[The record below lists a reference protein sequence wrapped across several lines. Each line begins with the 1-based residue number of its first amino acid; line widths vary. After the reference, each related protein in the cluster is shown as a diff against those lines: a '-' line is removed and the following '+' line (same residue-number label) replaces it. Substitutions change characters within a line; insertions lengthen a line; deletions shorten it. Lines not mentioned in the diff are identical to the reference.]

1 LNPEDGV
8 IQSKVLKGFQFR
20 IEHLYTRPDLEN
32 LIEDPV
38 YRHYVKLDTKR
49 ANGEKTRADQNENI
63 LKLRKKRVKEKE
75 KILELYR
82 NKLLEL
88 DVVLEF
94 WI

>member
-20 IEHLYTRPDLEN
+20 IEHLYTRPDLEY

-49 ANGEKTRADQNENI
+49 VNGEKMRADQNENI
-63 LKLRKKRVKEKE
+63 LKSIKNVFKKKKKYLNYIE
-75 KILELYR
+75 I
-82 NKLLEL
+82 N
-88 DVVLEF
+88 F
-94 WI
+94 